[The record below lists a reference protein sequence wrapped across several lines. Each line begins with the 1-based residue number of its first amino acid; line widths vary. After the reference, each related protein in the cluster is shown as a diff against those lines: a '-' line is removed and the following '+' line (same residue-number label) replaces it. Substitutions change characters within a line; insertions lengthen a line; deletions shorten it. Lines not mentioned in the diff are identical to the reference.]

1 MTVRIIKLEKN
12 HCPACVAM
20 RPMLHSVLAEY
31 GDEVEFITIN
41 VDEQPDAIGA
51 YHLSGVPV
59 LVFKN
64 AQGVEKARIV
74 GMTAADM
81 VHAAIGKAKAE

>member
-1 MTVRIIKLEKN
+1 MTVKIIKLEKN

-20 RPMLHSVLAEY
+20 RPMLDSILEEY

-41 VDEQPDAIGA
+41 VDKQPDAIGA
-51 YHLSGVPV
+51 YNLSGVPV

-64 AQGVEKARIV
+64 AAGEEKARIV
-74 GMTAADM
+74 GMTAPAM
-81 VHAAIGKAKAE
+81 VYAAIEKAKAE